1 MAAGGVFG
9 PTDQVFYLFI
19 LGCVPIFKAGFLLL
33 LPGRGAIGLTL
44 PVFHAVPVD
53 ESKREREKE
62 RHGVGIVFCMSHL
75 WMTCKRE
82 EIYRV

>member
-53 ESKREREKE
+53 ESKRERERE
-62 RHGVGIVFCMSHL
+62 RKTWGWDSILHVAFMDDMQERGNI
-75 WMTCKRE
+75 
-82 EIYRV
+82 

>member
-1 MAAGGVFG
+1 MTAGGVFG

-53 ESKREREKE
+53 ESKRERERKKDM
-62 RHGVGIVFCMSHL
+62 GLG
-75 WMTCKRE
+75 
-82 EIYRV
+82 